1 MNQLLFFLPFLTC
14 PLLFGCAEEF
24 SDNQKDK
31 TRINALV
38 FKKLHKGV
46 NIDTSV
52 PQNGVWFKVRHDVA
66 HFRAAADAGFQSV
79 RVFMPY
85 YGDIK
90 SKEAQ
95 IVEALGN
102 DLAIVV
108 CMWGLN
114 SWSEKDIS
122 VGIEQIAK
130 RWDIWLDSGR
140 STLTT
145 WSLKY

>member
-1 MNQLLFFLPFLTC
+1 MPCACDLFTGYVYAVLTQYG
-14 PLLFGCAEEF
+14 PA
-24 SDNQKDK
+24 QM
-31 TRINALV
+31 RAI
-38 FKKLHKGV
+38 
-46 NIDTSV
+46 
-52 PQNGVWFKVRHDVA
+52 
-66 HFRAAADAGFQSV
+66 AAAGFGSV
-79 RVFMPY
+79 RVFMPFKK
-85 YGDIK
+85 DANLTK
-90 SKEAQ
+90 NQ
-95 IVEALGN
+95 IDDALSNG
-102 DLAIVV
+102 LSIVV

>member
-1 MNQLLFFLPFLTC
+1 
-14 PLLFGCAEEF
+14 
-24 SDNQKDK
+24 
-31 TRINALV
+31 
-38 FKKLHKGV
+38 
-46 NIDTSV
+46 
-52 PQNGVWFKVRHDVA
+52 
-66 HFRAAADAGFQSV
+66 
-79 RVFMPY
+79 MPY

-122 VGIEQIAK
+122 IGIEQIAK

-140 STLTT
+140 STLMT